1 VKRLMCGAGCL
12 NWARPVLRG
21 AVPQFLKEEGPSTY
35 QTSQDEGSMTLRECQ
50 ERYTSFAYQRSFVDK
65 T

>member
-1 VKRLMCGAGCL
+1 MCGAGCL

-35 QTSQDEGSMTLRECQ
+35 QTCKDECSMTLRECL
-50 ERYTSFAYQRSFVDK
+50 ERYVTFRISEN
-65 T
+65 